1 MTEKSKVFEIILG
14 VLDEWEDLQPNMK
27 SQECRRLL
35 AEEITEPL
43 ESHIQTLVEEIV
55 CGTLPHE

>member
-1 MTEKSKVFEIILG
+1 MTEKSKVFEIILT

-35 AEEITEPL
+35 AEEITKPL
-43 ESHIQTLVEEIV
+43 ESHIQTLVEEVV
-55 CGTLPHE
+55 CGTIPK